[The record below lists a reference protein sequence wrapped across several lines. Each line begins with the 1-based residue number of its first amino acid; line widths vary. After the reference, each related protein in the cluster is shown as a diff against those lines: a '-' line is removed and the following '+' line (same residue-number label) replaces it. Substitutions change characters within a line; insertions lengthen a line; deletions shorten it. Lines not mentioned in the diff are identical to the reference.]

1 LLNGASPDP
10 SQPPREPD
18 AVAQLQ
24 LTQALQRAQYAI
36 AWERAWPGIAR
47 VLSVVGLFLVA
58 SWAGLWLGLP
68 FLARAMGVGLFALAA
83 VAALFPFT
91 RFRWPT
97 REEALGRLDR
107 GTGIRHRPATALTDT
122 LSTKDP
128 IAQALWQEQRERTLA
143 SIKRIR
149 AGLPSPRLPI
159 HDPWVLRALVMV
171 MLAAAYFAAGDER
184 AMRIA
189 AAFDWNGVL
198 APANVRVDAW
208 VTPPAYTGKP
218 PVILSANRDAA
229 SPDSGA
235 PLPVPSGSTLLVR
248 SSGGTIDVV
257 VGGGVTEVA
266 PGEQAP
272 KGTNERHFKIASDGT
287 AHVRAPAGQPLWKFA
302 ATPDRAPSISLAKD
316 PERQARGSLQMSY
329 KLEDDYGVTEARAQF
344 AARNADAA
352 KTSDAKTPDAKT
364 PDTKAP
370 EAKAPEAKDKNKEAD
385 KAGPRPLFEPPQFPL
400 VLPNARTRNGVG
412 QTVKDLSEDPY
423 AGADVTLTLTA
434 KDEAGNEGKSE
445 PFNMRL
451 PERLFTKPLAR
462 ALIEQ
467 RRVLALD
474 ANQNAQVFTALDALM
489 IAPELFTPETGHYL
503 GLFSVSRQLEAARTD
518 DALREVVAS
527 LWALAVTIEDG
538 NISDVDKALRAAQE
552 ALKQALERGA
562 SDEEIKKLTDN
573 LRAALDNFLR
583 QLAEQLKNNPQQL
596 ARPLDPNTKM
606 LSQQDLK
613 SMLDRMERMSRSGDK
628 DAAKQLLEQLQQM
641 LENLQMAQPGQGGD
655 DMEQALNE
663 LGDMIRKQQQLRD
676 KTYKQ
681 GQDTRRDRSRG
692 KQGDQSMDDL
702 QQDQQG
708 LRDRLKKLQ
717 EELAKRGMGPG
728 QRGQQGQQG
737 QRGERGQG
745 QQGQGEQGQGQQGQG
760 GDQGDGEDGLDQA
773 DSAMGDA
780 TGRLGDGN
788 ADGAVD
794 SQGRALDALRKGA
807 QSLAEA
813 MQQGDGDQ
821 PGDGPGN
828 PRGRQQG
835 AANSTDPLG
844 RPMRH
849 NEFTDDYT
857 VKIPGE
863 IDVQRVRRILE
874 ELRRRLADPSRPQI
888 ELDYIERLLKDY

>member
-1 LLNGASPDP
+1 MNGATPDP
-10 SQPPREPD
+10 SQPAREPD
-18 AVAQLQ
+18 AVARLQ
-24 LTQALQRAQYAI
+24 LTQALQRATYAI
-36 AWERAWPGIAR
+36 AWERAWPGLAR
-47 VLSVVGLFLVA
+47 FLSVVGLFLVV
-58 SWAGLWLGLP
+58 SWAGLWLALP
-68 FLARAMGVGLFALAA
+68 FVARAIGI
-83 VAALFPFT
+83 ALFVVLALGALLPLI

-97 REEALGRLDR
+97 REAALARLDR

-122 LSTKDP
+122 LATKDP
-128 IAQALWQEQRERTLA
+128 IAQALWQAQRERTLA
-143 SIKRIR
+143 SLKRIR
-149 AGLPSPRLPI
+149 AGLPSPRLAI
-159 HDPWVLRALVMV
+159 HDPWALRALVMV
-171 MLAAAYFAAGDER
+171 MLVASYVAAGDER
-184 AMRIA
+184 SMRMA

-208 VTPPAYTGKP
+208 VTPPVYTGKP
-218 PVILSANRDAA
+218 PIILSAANRDA
-229 SPDSGA
+229 GA
-235 PLPVPSGSTLLVR
+235 PDGGPLSVPAGSTLLVR

-257 VGGGVTEVA
+257 VGGSVTEIA
-266 PGEQAP
+266 PSEAAP
-272 KGTNERHFKIASDGT
+272 QGTNERHFKIAGDGT
-287 AHVRAPAGQPLWKFA
+287 AHVRAPAGQPQWKFT
-302 ATPDRAPSISLAKD
+302 ATPDRAPTISLAKD

-344 AARNADAA
+344 AARPSEATESGRPVA
-352 KTSDAKTPDAKT
+352 KDAKA
-364 PDTKAP
+364 A
-370 EAKAPEAKDKNKEAD
+370 E
-385 KAGPRPLFEPPQFPL
+385 PRPLFEAPQFPL

-445 PFNMRL
+445 QFNMRL

-467 RRVLALD
+467 RRILALD
-474 ANQNAQVFTALDALM
+474 ANQNAQVYAALDALM

-503 GLFSVSRQLEAARTD
+503 GLYSIARQLEAARTD
-518 DALREVVAS
+518 AALREVVAS
-527 LWALAVTIEDG
+527 IWALAVTIEDG

-583 QLAEQLKNNPQQL
+583 QLAEQMRNNPQQL
-596 ARPLDPNTKM
+596 ARPLDPNTRM

-613 SMLDRMERMSRSGDK
+613 SMLDRLERMSRSGDK

-641 LENLQMAQPGQGGD
+641 LENLQMAQPGQSGD
-655 DMEQALNE
+655 GDMEQALNE

-676 KTYKQ
+676 KTFKQ
-681 GQDTRRDRSRG
+681 GQDSRRDRMRG
-692 KQGDQSMDDL
+692 QQGDQSMGDL

-717 EELAKRGMGPG
+717 EELAKRGMSPG
-728 QRGQQGQQG
+728 QRGEKGQQGQQG
-737 QRGERGQG
+737 QEG
-745 QQGQGEQGQGQQGQG
+745 QQGGEP
-760 GDQGDGEDGLDQA
+760 GDGEDGLDQA
-773 DSAMGDA
+773 DNAMGDA
-780 TGRLGDGN
+780 GGRLGEGN

-794 SQGRALDALRKGA
+794 SQGKALEALRKGA

-821 PGDGPGN
+821 HGDGPGN
-828 PRGRQQG
+828 AKGRQQG
-835 AANSTDPLG
+835 AQNGSDPLG

-849 NEFTDDYT
+849 NEFSDDFS

>member
-1 LLNGASPDP
+1 LNGASPDP
-10 SQPPREPD
+10 SQPVREPD
-18 AVAQLQ
+18 AVARLQ
-24 LTQALQRAQYAI
+24 LTQALQRARYAI
-36 AWERAWPGIAR
+36 AWERAWPGFAR
-47 VLSVVGLFLVA
+47 LLSVIGLFLVV
-58 SWAGLWLGLP
+58 SWAGLWLALP
-68 FLARAMGVGLFALAA
+68 FLARAAGIGLFALLALG
-83 VAALFPFT
+83 ALFPLL

-97 REEALGRLDR
+97 REEGLSRLDR

-122 LSTKDP
+122 LATKDP
-128 IAQALWQEQRERTLA
+128 IAQALWREQRERTLA

-149 AGLPSPRLPI
+149 AGLPSPRLAI
-159 HDPWVLRALVMV
+159 HDPWALRALVIV
-171 MLAAAYFAAGDER
+171 MIAAAYVAAGDER
-184 AMRIA
+184 ALRIA

-208 VTPPAYTGKP
+208 VTPPVYTGKP
-218 PVILSANRDAA
+218 PVILSAANRDAA
-229 SPDSGA
+229 SPDGG
-235 PLPVPSGSTLLVR
+235 PLPVPAGSTLLVR

-257 VGGGVTEVA
+257 VGGGLTEIA

-272 KGTNERHFKIASDGT
+272 KGTNERQFKIAGDGT
-287 AHVRAPAGQPLWKFA
+287 AHVRAPAGQPLWRFA
-302 ATPDRAPSISLAKD
+302 ATPDRAPTVSLAKN

-344 AARNADAA
+344 TPRTGDAA
-352 KTSDAKTPDAKT
+352 NETSK
-364 PDTKAP
+364 
-370 EAKAPEAKDKNKEAD
+370 EANKEAGKEVA
-385 KAGPRPLFEPPQFPL
+385 KAAEPRPLFEPPQFAL

-434 KDEAGNEGKSE
+434 KDEAGNEGRSE

-467 RRVLALD
+467 RRILALD
-474 ANQNAQVFTALDALM
+474 ANQNSQVYTALDALM
-489 IAPELFTPETGHYL
+489 IAPELFMPEAGHYL
-503 GLFSVSRQLEAARTD
+503 GLYSVTRQLDAARTD
-518 DALREVVAS
+518 AAMREVVAS

-538 NISDVDKALRAAQE
+538 DITDVDKALRAAQE

-562 SDEEIKKLTDN
+562 TDEEIKKLTDN

-583 QLAEQLKNNPQQL
+583 QLAEQLRNNPQQL

-613 SMLDRMERMSRSGDK
+613 SMLDRLERMSRSGDK

-641 LENLQMAQPGQGGD
+641 LENLQMAQPGQSGD
-655 DMEQALNE
+655 NDMEQALNE

-681 GQDTRRDRSRG
+681 GQDSRRDRMRG
-692 KQGDQSMDDL
+692 KQGDQSLGDL

-717 EELAKRGMGPG
+717 EELAKRGMG
-728 QRGQQGQQG
+728 QQG
-737 QRGERGQG
+737 QRGEKGQRGEQGQG
-745 QQGQGEQGQGQQGQG
+745 QQGQGEQGE
-760 GDQGDGEDGLDQA
+760 GEDGLGDA
-773 DSAMGDA
+773 DTAMGDA
-780 TGRLGDGN
+780 TGRLGEGN

-794 SQGRALDALRKGA
+794 SQGQALDALRKGA

-849 NEFTDDYT
+849 NEFTDDYS

-874 ELRRRLADPSRPQI
+874 ELRRRLGDPSRPQI

>member
-10 SQPPREPD
+10 SPPAREPD

-24 LTQALQRAQYAI
+24 LTQALQRARNAI
-36 AWERAWPGIAR
+36 AWERAWPALAR
-47 VLSVVGLFLVA
+47 LLSVVGLFLVV
-58 SWAGLWLGLP
+58 SWAGLWLTLP
-68 FLARAMGVGLFALAA
+68 FPARAVGIGVFVALALW
-83 VAALFPFT
+83 ALFPLA
-91 RFRWPT
+91 RFRWPS
-97 REEALGRLDR
+97 RAEGLSRLDR
-107 GTGIRHRPATALTDT
+107 GTGIRHRPATTLSDT
-122 LSTKDP
+122 LASTDP
-128 IAQALWQEQRERTLA
+128 VAQALWREQRERTLA

-149 AGLPSPRLPI
+149 AGLPTPRLAI
-159 HDPWVLRALVMV
+159 HDPWALRALVMV
-171 MLAAAYFAAGDER
+171 MMAAAYVAAGDER
-184 AMRIA
+184 AMRVA

-208 VTPPAYTGKP
+208 VTPPTYTGKP
-218 PVILSANRDAA
+218 PVILSAANRDADA
-229 SPDSGA
+229 PDSG
-235 PLPVPSGSTLLVR
+235 PLQVPAGSTLLVR
-248 SSGGTIDVV
+248 SSGGALDVV
-257 VGGGVTEVA
+257 VGGGLTEVA
-266 PGEQAP
+266 PGEAAP
-272 KGTNERHFKIASDGT
+272 KGTSERQFKIAGNGT
-287 AHVRAPAGQPLWKFA
+287 AHVRSPSGPPPWRFA
-302 ATPDRAPSISLAKD
+302 ATPDRAPTVALVKD

-329 KLEDDYGVTEARAQF
+329 RLEDDYGVTEARAQF
-344 AARNADAA
+344 AARSGEAA
-352 KTSDAKTPDAKT
+352 KDANKDA
-364 PDTKAP
+364 
-370 EAKAPEAKDKNKEAD
+370 NKEAYKESGKESG
-385 KAGPRPLFEPPQFPL
+385 KAAEPRPLFEPPQFAL

-412 QTVKDLSEDPY
+412 QTLKDLSEDPY

-467 RRVLALD
+467 RRILALD
-474 ANQNAQVFTALDALM
+474 ANQNSQVRAALDALM

-503 GLFSVSRQLEAARTD
+503 GLFSVARQLEASRTD
-518 DALREVVAS
+518 VALREVVAS

-538 NISDVDKALRAAQE
+538 KISDVDKALRAAQE

-562 SDEEIKKLTDN
+562 TDEEIKKLTDN

-583 QLAEQLKNNPQQL
+583 QLAEQLRNNPQQL

-613 SMLDRMERMSRSGDK
+613 SMLDRLERLSRSGDK
-628 DAAKQLLEQLQQM
+628 DAARQLLEQLQQM
-641 LENLQMAQPGQGGD
+641 LENLQMAQPGQSGD
-655 DMEQALNE
+655 NDMEQALNE

-676 KTYKQ
+676 KTFKQ
-681 GQDTRRDRSRG
+681 GQDSRRDRMRG
-692 KQGDQSMDDL
+692 KQGDQGMGDL

-717 EELAKRGMGPG
+717 EELAKRGMG
-728 QRGQQGQQG
+728 QG
-737 QRGERGQG
+737 QRGEKGQRGEQG
-745 QQGQGEQGQGQQGQG
+745 QQGQGQQGQ

-780 TGRLGDGN
+780 SGRLGEGN

-844 RPMRH
+844 RPLRH
-849 NEFTDDYT
+849 NEFNDDHS

>member
-1 LLNGASPDP
+1 LNGVTPDPSPDP
-10 SQPPREPD
+10 SKPAGEPD
-18 AVAQLQ
+18 AVARLQ
-24 LTQALQRAQYAI
+24 LTQALQRAKYAI
-36 AWERAWPGIAR
+36 AWERAWPGLAR
-47 VLSVVGLFLVA
+47 LLSVIGLFLVV
-58 SWAGLWLGLP
+58 SWAGLWLALP
-68 FLARAMGVGLFALAA
+68 FVARVIGVALFVLLTLG
-83 VAALFPFT
+83 ALFPLA

-122 LSTKDP
+122 LATKDP
-128 IAQALWQEQRERTLA
+128 VAQALWREQRERTLA

-159 HDPWVLRALVMV
+159 HDPWALRALVVVMV
-171 MLAAAYFAAGDER
+171 AAAYVAAGDER

-208 VTPPAYTGKP
+208 VTPPVYTGKP
-218 PVILSANRDAA
+218 PIILSAANKDAGG
-229 SPDSGA
+229 PDGA
-235 PLPVPSGSTLLVR
+235 PLPVPGGSTLLVR

-257 VGGGVTEVA
+257 VGGGVTEIA
-266 PGEQAP
+266 PSEQAP
-272 KGTNERHFKIASDGT
+272 KGTNERHFKIAGDGT

-302 ATPDRAPSISLAKD
+302 ATPDRAPTISLAKD

-344 AARNADAA
+344 ASRPAEIAA
-352 KTSDAKTPDAKT
+352 KVDPKRDAKGDAKGGV
-364 PDTKAP
+364 KADVKP
-370 EAKAPEAKDKNKEAD
+370 AET
-385 KAGPRPLFEPPQFPL
+385 RPLFDPPQFPL

-434 KDEAGNEGKSE
+434 KDEAGNEGRSE

-467 RRVLALD
+467 RRILALD
-474 ANQNAQVFTALDALM
+474 ANQNSQVYAALDALM
-489 IAPELFTPETGHYL
+489 IAPELFTPEAGHYL
-503 GLFSVSRQLEAARTD
+503 GLYSVARQLEAAHTD
-518 DALREVVAS
+518 AALRDVVAS

-573 LRAALDNFLR
+573 LRAALDNFMR
-583 QLAEQLKNNPQQL
+583 QLAEQFRNNPQQL

-613 SMLDRMERMSRSGDK
+613 NMLDRLERMSRSGDK

-641 LENLQMAQPGQGGD
+641 LENLQMAQPGQGD
-655 DMEQALNE
+655 NDMEQALNE

-676 KTYKQ
+676 KTFKQ
-681 GQDTRRDRSRG
+681 GQDSRRDRMRG
-692 KQGDQSMDDL
+692 KQGDQSMSDL

-708 LRDRLKKLQ
+708 LRDRLKRLQ
-717 EELAKRGMGPG
+717 DELAKRGMGPG
-728 QRGQQGQQG
+728 QRGEKGQRGEQGQQGQQG
-737 QRGERGQG
+737 QQ
-745 QQGQGEQGQGQQGQG
+745 
-760 GDQGDGEDGLDQA
+760 GDQGDGEDGLEQA

-780 TGRLGDGN
+780 GGRLGEGN

-794 SQGRALDALRKGA
+794 SQGRALEALRKGA
-807 QSLAEA
+807 QSLADA

-828 PRGRQQG
+828 PKGRQQG
-835 AANSTDPLG
+835 AQNGTDPLG

-849 NEFTDDYT
+849 NEFSDDFS

-874 ELRRRLADPSRPQI
+874 ELRRRLADPARPQI
-888 ELDYIERLLKDY
+888 ELDYIERLLKEY